1 MNVVI
6 ELIYFIKLDFNLIS
20 N

>member
-6 ELIYFIKLDFNLIS
+6 ELIYLIKFDFNLIS

>member
-6 ELIYFIKLDFNLIS
+6 ELIYFIIFDSNLIS

>member
-6 ELIYFIKLDFNLIS
+6 ELIYLIIFDSNLIS